1 MKLILGTVGS
11 SNTKYEDLSKIFDTV
26 YEHYGKETII
36 DTGHGYM
43 KKDDENNGKSQN
55 HQEEISSIYL
65 LHPGL
70 PPLHTSQIHSA

>member
-11 SNTKYEDLSKIFDTV
+11 PNTKYEDLAKIFDTV

-43 KKDDENNGKSQN
+43 
-55 HQEEISSIYL
+55 
-65 LHPGL
+65 
-70 PPLHTSQIHSA
+70 